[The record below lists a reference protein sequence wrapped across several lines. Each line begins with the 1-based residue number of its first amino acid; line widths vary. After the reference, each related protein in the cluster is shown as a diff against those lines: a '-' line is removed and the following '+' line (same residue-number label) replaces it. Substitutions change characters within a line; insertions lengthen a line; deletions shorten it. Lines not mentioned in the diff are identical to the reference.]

1 MKKLLFGKCMIR
13 LCASDNYPQQEKK
26 KLRVY
31 REPTNQTVWV
41 FCFSFQEISLTPMNL

>member
-1 MKKLLFGKCMIR
+1 MKNLLFGKCMIR

-31 REPTNQTVWV
+31 REPTNQCGFFV
-41 FCFSFQEISLTPMNL
+41 FLFKKYL